1 MTEGPVVDGARPEQ
15 PTSGAPSPV
24 GVGLSRRAHVATC
37 AALACTVV
45 ATDLLVEPVT
55 PVLVVLI
62 CAGAIAGFLRPD
74 GILAGGLI
82 VGLAVPVVRFLA
94 VVAGVDLATSS
105 EPGGPVGALSLV
117 FLVVPALF
125 AAVIGGYA
133 RRTLEEERRRP
144 R

>member
-1 MTEGPVVDGARPEQ
+1 MVPLLA
-15 PTSGAPSPV
+15 APPDRAAAV
-24 GVGLSRRAHVATC
+24 NDPDPFELSRRAHLVAC
-37 AALACTVV
+37 AALAAVVV
-45 ATDLLVEPVT
+45 AADLLVEPIV

-62 CAGAIAGFLRPD
+62 VASAIAGFLRPD
-74 GILAGGLI
+74 GIVVGGLI
-82 VGLAVPVVRFLA
+82 IGLAIPLVRFVAAL
-94 VVAGVDLATSS
+94 AGVALATPD

-133 RRTLEEERRRP
+133 RRTLDEERRRP

>member
-1 MTEGPVVDGARPEQ
+1 MNDPDPFE
-15 PTSGAPSPV
+15 
-24 GVGLSRRAHVATC
+24 LSRRAHLVAC
-37 AALACTVV
+37 AALAAVVV
-45 ATDLLVEPVT
+45 AADLLVEPIV

-62 CAGAIAGFLRPD
+62 VASAIAGFLRPD
-74 GILAGGLI
+74 GIVAGGLVI
-82 VGLAVPVVRFLA
+82 GLAIPLVRFVA
-94 VVAGVDLATSS
+94 VLAGVALATPD

-133 RRTLEEERRRP
+133 RKTLDEERRRP

>member
-1 MTEGPVVDGARPEQ
+1 MNDPDPFE
-15 PTSGAPSPV
+15 
-24 GVGLSRRAHVATC
+24 LSRRAHLVAC
-37 AALACTVV
+37 AALAAVVV
-45 ATDLLVEPVT
+45 AADLLVEPIV

-62 CAGAIAGFLRPD
+62 VASAVAGFLRPD
-74 GILAGGLI
+74 GIVAGGLVI
-82 VGLAVPVVRFLA
+82 GLAIPLVRFVAAL
-94 VVAGVDLATSS
+94 AGVALATPD

-133 RRTLEEERRRP
+133 RKTLDEERRRP

>member
-1 MTEGPVVDGARPEQ
+1 MNDPDPFE
-15 PTSGAPSPV
+15 
-24 GVGLSRRAHVATC
+24 LSRRAHLVAC
-37 AALACTVV
+37 ASLAAVVV
-45 ATDLLVEPVT
+45 AADLLVEPIV

-62 CAGAIAGFLRPD
+62 VASAIAGFLRPD
-74 GILAGGLI
+74 GIVAGGLVI
-82 VGLAVPVVRFLA
+82 GLAIPLVRFVAAL
-94 VVAGVDLATSS
+94 AGVALATPD

-133 RRTLEEERRRP
+133 RRTLDEERRRP